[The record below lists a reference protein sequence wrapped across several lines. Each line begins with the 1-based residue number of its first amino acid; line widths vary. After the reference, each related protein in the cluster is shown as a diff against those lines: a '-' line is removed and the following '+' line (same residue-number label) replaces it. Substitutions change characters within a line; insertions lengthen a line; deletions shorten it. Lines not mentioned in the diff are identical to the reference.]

1 MSMSEAF
8 HEFDAPGS
16 ERSELL
22 LGVAAAVKPPQ
33 HHAIDVGI
41 VGNSLD
47 FGVSINGGTPKW
59 IVYFMRENLS
69 EMDDSGVPPF

>member
-33 HHAIDVGI
+33 HH